1 MKLFSLALNK
11 SNSEYITN
19 IKKDSRERLR
29 SRQQAWASSY
39 SRDRRGARIVP
50 PQTGGEGQKRG
61 LPCTFRHTLHQLG
74 SKQRPLMLATLTGTG
89 EKNLMSYY

>member
-1 MKLFSLALNK
+1 MKLFSLALNE
-11 SNSEYITN
+11 SNSEYMTN

-61 LPCTFRHTLHQLG
+61 PHIVLHVARNEVLVRVHVDRNQNEGL
-74 SKQRPLMLATLTGTG
+74 L
-89 EKNLMSYY
+89 E